1 MMKILIATGIFPP
14 DIGGPATYTEKLA
27 QELKSRGLE
36 VKVITYSDDQPLK
49 FQILNSKFQ
58 TPKESKLPTGQ
69 ANPKS
74 QIPITKISRRFPR
87 GLRHFLYF
95 WSLLRLAKNSD
106 LIYAQNLVSAG
117 LPAALVSKILRKK
130 FVLKSVGDY
139 AWEQGTARWG
149 VKENLEDFQNKKYG
163 WKIEWLRK
171 IQKWTAQ
178 KADKIIVPS
187 FYLKKIISGWQI
199 PDSKIEIIYNAVEP
213 IKKIGVFKKDCLL
226 SIGRFVPWKGFDT
239 LVEIMPEL
247 WPEMKLIIIGN
258 GPEYLN
264 IKAKVKD
271 LGLENRIELPGS
283 VPQAKLPGYFARA
296 RIFVLNSDYEGLSHT
311 ILEAMQAEIPII
323 ATNVGGNP
331 ELIENG
337 KNGIL
342 VEYQNREQLK
352 EAILKLWSNE
362 GLQNKFIQNS
372 HQKLKEFSWENL
384 VEKTLKVL
392 ESI

>member
-1 MMKILIATGIFPP
+1 
-14 DIGGPATYTEKLA
+14 
-27 QELKSRGLE
+27 
-36 VKVITYSDDQPLK
+36 
-49 FQILNSKFQ
+49 
-58 TPKESKLPTGQ
+58 
-69 ANPKS
+69 
-74 QIPITKISRRFPR
+74 
-87 GLRHFLYF
+87 LRHFLYF
-95 WSLLRLAKNSD
+95 WSLLRLAKNAD
-106 LIYAQNLVSAG
+106 VIYAQNLVSAG

>member
-1 MMKILIATGIFPP
+1 MKIILATGIFPP
-14 DIGGPATYTEKLA
+14 DIGGPAIYTEGLA
-27 QELKSRGLE
+27 LELKKLGLE
-36 VKVITYSDDQPLK
+36 VKVVTYSDSDVIKSKIRNSKSEANSNDQ
-49 FQILNSKFQ
+49 NSKF
-58 TPKESKLPTGQ
+58 PPVR
-69 ANPKS
+69 
-74 QIPITKISRRFPR
+74 ISRRYPK

-95 WSLLRLAKNSD
+95 WSLLRLAKNAD
-106 LIYAQNLVSAG
+106 VIYAQNLVSAG